1 MVVRTYFESGP
12 IGRASFQT
20 EAQLD
25 IKNHERLELRSQGH
39 SVLQLHF
46 LWFFEQITWL

>member
-1 MVVRTYFESGP
+1 MEIRTCFESGP
-12 IGRASFQT
+12 IERASFQSD
-20 EAQLD
+20 AQLD

>member
-1 MVVRTYFESGP
+1 MVVRTSLESGP
-12 IGRASFQT
+12 IGRASFQK
-20 EAQLD
+20 AQLD
-25 IKNHERLELRSQGH
+25 IKNHRRLELRSQGH